1 LAKETKRSGKA
12 AGTAKAGAKASGAKA
27 AVAKAAAKTAR
38 AKPVAAPEA
47 AGGRVVRIGS
57 RGSPLAVAQAHLFG
71 ARLAEV
77 SAGAISYTLHTYTT
91 TGDKI
96 QDKPLQDAGGKGL
109 FTKELDRA
117 QKTGEVD
124 IAVHSLKDMTV
135 KLPRHLVIASFLPR
149 EDPRDCLLG
158 PAARIADLPQG
169 AVLGTSSLRRKA
181 QALALRPDLQVVQFR
196 GNVQTRLRKLEEKVA
211 DATLLAAAGLRR
223 LGMIDH
229 AAGIIGIDEML
240 PAGGQGIIAVTIRT
254 DAPDWLQA
262 ACAAADDR
270 PARLAATAERAF
282 LKRLDGSCRTPIAA
296 HFRLTGDGAEMAG
309 EVLADD
315 GSRRWRAEGAIR
327 RIPSERDAHELG
339 LFLAEDIAAQRAA
352 DGLTEGMADSVGEAD

>member
-1 LAKETKRSGKA
+1 MARRNPTEPTLTEETKRGERRA
-12 AGTAKAGAKASGAKA
+12 AIA
-27 AVAKAAAKTAR
+27 AR
-38 AKPVAAPEA
+38 A
-47 AGGRVVRIGS
+47 VRIGS

-71 ARLAEV
+71 ARLAAL
-77 SAGAISYTLHTYTT
+77 SGGAITYDLHTYTT

-96 QDKPLQDAGGKGL
+96 QDRPLQEAGGKGL

-117 QKTGEVD
+117 QKEGEID
-124 IAVHSLKDMTV
+124 LAVHSLKDMPV
-135 KLPRHLVIASFLPR
+135 RLPRHLAIASFLPR

-158 PAARIADLPQG
+158 PTARLADLPEG

-181 QALALRPDLQVVQFR
+181 QALAIRPDLRVVQFR
-196 GNVQTRLRKLEEKVA
+196 GNVQTRLRKLDEKVA

-223 LGMIDH
+223 LGLADH
-229 AAGIIGIDEML
+229 AASVVEIDEML

-270 PARLAATAERAF
+270 AARLAAVAERAF

-296 HFRLTGDGAEMAG
+296 HFRLTATGAWMAG
-309 EVLADD
+309 EVLAED
-315 GSRRWRAEGAIR
+315 GSARWRCEGALDR
-327 RIPSERDAHELG
+327 LPSERDAQELG
-339 LFLAEDIAAQRAA
+339 LCLGEDVAAQRDAA
-352 DGLTEGMADSVGEAD
+352 GARA